1 MTLTKPDNIRVDL
14 PLEQIV
20 QVCRKYDVVELD
32 IFGSALRDDLRP
44 DSDIDF
50 LVVFRND
57 DAGPW
62 MGKYTDME
70 QELTSLL
77 GRRVDVVSR
86 RAVEQSDN
94 YLRRRHI
101 LQTARLVYAA

>member
-20 QVCRKYDVVELD
+20 QVCRKYDVVELE

-101 LQTARLVYAA
+101 LRTARLVYAA